1 MSPIHHLCHLLLLLH
16 LARGAQV
23 QCHARDLY
31 SLKIQ
36 VEDSNHLR
44 ISWEDVFRGCQD
56 EDIQSVFIRDTKNT
70 NFKRK
75 ITKGLDT
82 KTASLKLNPCFT
94 HSLSAQLI
102 FTEKYN
108 EEHGYPRVKSREE
121 DYSPLQQVCKQ
132 KRSGEPVLPDSL
144 KSCNLEIEWNRT
156 TNLVEVVS
164 GEVQGDSVELE
175 ELEVCAQDI
184 SNNKHITAAAMGC
197 AALTVTSLVLAF
209 WLCTKKQKIIWQNT
223 TTESSDGEGPVE
235 FDDGRY
241 RQVTLDNPYDDR
253 PQGPMTGPHG
263 LHR

>member
-1 MSPIHHLCHLLLLLH
+1 MSLILHLRRLLFLLH

-56 EDIQSVFIRDTKNT
+56 EDIQAVFVPDTKIS
-70 NFKRK
+70 NFKK
-75 ITKGLDT
+75 HITKGLDT
-82 KTASLKLNPCFT
+82 KTASLELNPCFT

-108 EEHGYPRVKSREE
+108 EEHGYPRVKSRAE

-132 KRSGEPVLPDSL
+132 KGSEELVLPDTL
-144 KSCNLEIEWNRT
+144 KSCNLEIERNRT

-209 WLCTKKQKIIWQNT
+209 WLCTKKQKIVWQNT

-241 RQVTLDNPYDDR
+241 RQVTLDNPYETR
-253 PQGPMTGPHG
+253 PQGPLTGPHG